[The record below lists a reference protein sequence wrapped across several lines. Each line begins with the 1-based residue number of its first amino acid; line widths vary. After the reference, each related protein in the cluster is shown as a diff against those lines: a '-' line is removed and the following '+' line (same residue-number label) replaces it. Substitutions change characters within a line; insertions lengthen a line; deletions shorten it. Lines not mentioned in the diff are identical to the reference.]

1 MESVAAEEV
10 VEVMSVVMA
19 AEGATAAVVAVVVA
33 AVAMVVLVDNHY
45 AIHLCKCTPSNCVG
59 VSIKHVSTCTDTSI

>member
-10 VEVMSVVMA
+10 VEVMAVVM
-19 AEGATAAVVAVVVA
+19 AAVVAVAV
-33 AVAMVVLVDNHY
+33 VAMVVLVDNHY

-59 VSIKHVSTCTDTSI
+59 VRNEHVSTCTDTSI